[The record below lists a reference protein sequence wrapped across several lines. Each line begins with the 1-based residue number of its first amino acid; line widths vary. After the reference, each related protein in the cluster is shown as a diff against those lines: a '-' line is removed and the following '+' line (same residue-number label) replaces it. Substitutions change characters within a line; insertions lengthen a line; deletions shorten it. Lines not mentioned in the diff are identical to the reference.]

1 MFVLLDFAV
10 TLICSRE
17 FCMCRIA
24 GAWAPDFLE
33 LEEKAARIWSGSG
46 FNRVVGGGSG
56 GEWIVGN
63 KYTYRLNRAYA

>member
-1 MFVLLDFAV
+1 MNAWLFVLLDFAV
-10 TLICSRE
+10 TLIFSRE

-56 GEWIVGN
+56 GGVDGG
-63 KYTYRLNRAYA
+63 T

>member
-1 MFVLLDFAV
+1 
-10 TLICSRE
+10 
-17 FCMCRIA
+17 MCRIA

-56 GEWIVGN
+56 PGGSTWIVGN